1 MRAYVQIRSS
11 NCTTSELWAHG
22 FRLRRARARVAAAVT
37 SPTVD
42 VTQIEEALGRL
53 EEGLSEARMAAEMMA
68 EGDVTAVSDLNAVID
83 AMALEIAELKGRT
96 SGGIG

>member
-1 MRAYVQIRSS
+1 M
-11 NCTTSELWAHG
+11 
-22 FRLRRARARVAAAVT
+22 
-37 SPTVD
+37 D

-53 EEGLSEARMAAEMMA
+53 AESLSDARMATEMMRD
-68 EGDVTAVSDLNAVID
+68 GDVTAVGDLNETID